1 MEKISLKPVAREI
14 NFKATEPH
22 TYLDAFEYGP
32 QDDKEKRLGHLYV
45 VGQVK
50 YGEEDMA
57 YVLNLVSSLAK
68 REYYTGSGAV
78 EEDPK
83 KALDSALKK
92 LNGVLEDFFKNKDLK
107 LNIGLVAVAGENIFI
122 AKLGKFKVF
131 LARRGEMI
139 DILNNI
145 NLFQKEH
152 IQEKQFVN
160 IISGKIF
167 DGDKI
172 FAIYPTRQTTVKEKL
187 IKNALL
193 EHGQEEF
200 LTTLASYGASSRT
213 FQSCGFH
220 IEIKKF
226 REEDISIKSAYEKSK
241 IILASSPTPDS
252 TSPSILKSSGLN
264 GSPQAALKPSPPAP
278 TLSEKNKPE
287 ALPPASVPVPVQA
300 NPNEIDQEDSKPRQ
314 AKIISAEMSL
324 IRRQGFFDKIINLF
338 KRRPGLRTRNFVPI
352 MVAILMV
359 GGAGYAAKKFI
370 FTGDNGQS
378 AIVKAVEENIR
389 LAEIQMTK
397 NENTSARELLG
408 LSLASLGNIQETNRK
423 VAETRTKI
431 SAIIDRLDLV
441 NPRQPELWFDAGT
454 NELAKISIIPGSDNL
469 LAIDKGNKIFK
480 IAGGSITE
488 LGIFPA
494 MEPKF
499 SFASDKYLSIY
510 NGLDQ
515 VNVLALDSGKLSG
528 HQLKEPSPAQ
538 DVSVYENNLYLLSGN
553 SIYKYT
559 DGAISGTA
567 KQSWLNGLADQN
579 AHALTVDGNAY
590 VLTSEG
596 LVIKYFRGQEE
607 SRVNLN
613 FHPGGNIEFFSD
625 KDGAHFYVADYDDR
639 KIRVFDKLT
648 GSLMVTFKFAD
659 LPVIKSF
666 TFTGQTAYLVS
677 GDNKIWKISLAP

>member
-14 NFKATEPH
+14 NYKATEPH

-68 REYYTGSGAV
+68 REYYTGSGTIA
-78 EEDPK
+78 EDPK

-107 LNIGLVAVAGENIFI
+107 LNIGLVAIAGENIFI

-131 LARRGEMI
+131 LARQGEMI

-152 IQEKQFVN
+152 VQEKQFVN

-187 IKNALL
+187 LKNALL

-200 LTTLASYGASSRT
+200 LTALASYGANSRT

-226 REEDISIKSAYEKSK
+226 KEEDIFIKSAYEKSK
-241 IILASSPTPDS
+241 IILTAS
-252 TSPSILKSSGLN
+252 
-264 GSPQAALKPSPPAP
+264 PAP
-278 TLSEKNKPE
+278 ALLDQSLSAPPLSEKNKPE
-287 ALPPASVPVPVQA
+287 ALSPAATSALPP
-300 NPNEIDQEDSKPRQ
+300 IDQEKIDEENSKPRQ

-324 IRRQGFFDKIINLF
+324 IRRQGFFDKIINSF
-338 KRRPGLRTRNFVPI
+338 KKRPGLRTRSMVPFL
-352 MVAILMV
+352 VAVLAM
-359 GGAGYAAKKFI
+359 GGASYAAKKFI
-370 FTGDNGQS
+370 FTGENSQS
-378 AIVKAVEENIR
+378 AIFKSVEENVR

-397 NENTSARELLG
+397 NESASARELLG
-408 LSLASLGNIQETNRK
+408 LSLASLDNMPSPLKGSPPGREANRK
-423 VAETRTKI
+423 VAEVRTRIT
-431 SAIIDRLDLV
+431 AIIDRLDQV
-441 NPRQPELWFDAGT
+441 NARQPELWFDAGT
-454 NELAKISIIPGSDNL
+454 NELVKISVISGSENL
-469 LAIDKGNKIFK
+469 LAVDKGNKIFK

-488 LGIFPA
+488 LGVFPA
-494 MEPKF
+494 IEPKF
-499 SFASDKYLSIY
+499 SFASEKYFSVY

-515 VNVLALDSGKLSG
+515 VNVLALDSGKISG
-528 HQLKEPSPAQ
+528 HQLKESSPAQ
-538 DVSVYENNLYLLSGN
+538 DASVYENNLYVLSGN
-553 SIYKYT
+553 SIYKYI
-559 DGAISGTA
+559 DGAVNGTA
-567 KQSWLNGLADQN
+567 QQPWFNGLADQ
-579 AHALTVDGNAY
+579 HARALAVDGNVY
-590 VLTSEG
+590 VLTSQG
-596 LVIKYFRGQEE
+596 TVIKYFRGQEE
-607 SRVNLN
+607 SRINLN
-613 FHPGGNIEFFSD
+613 FRLGENIEFFSD
-625 KDGAHFYVADYDDR
+625 KDGANFYIADYDDR

-648 GSLMVTFKFAD
+648 GFLKVTFKFAD
-659 LPVIKSF
+659 LPVIKSLA
-666 TFTGQTAYLVS
+666 FTGQMGFLVS
-677 GDNKIWKISLAP
+677 GDNKIWKINLTP

>member
-22 TYLDAFEYGP
+22 TYLDAFEYSP

-78 EEDPK
+78 AEDPK

-131 LARRGEMI
+131 LARQGEMI

-167 DGDKI
+167 NGDKI
-172 FAIYPTRQTTVKEKL
+172 FAIYPTRQTTIKEKL

-200 LTTLASYGASSRT
+200 LTTLASYGASSHT

-226 REEDISIKSAYEKSK
+226 KEEDISIKSAYEKSK

-252 TSPSILKSSGLN
+252 TSASSRNSAPN
-264 GSPQAALKPSPPAP
+264 GSPQAALEPFLPAP
-278 TLSEKNKPE
+278 TISGKNKP
-287 ALPPASVPVPVQA
+287 ATLPPSSAPAPVQA

-338 KRRPGLRTRNFVPI
+338 KRKPGLRTRSLVPI

-378 AIVKAVEENIR
+378 AILKSVEENIR

-397 NENTSARELLG
+397 NENASARELLG

-431 SAIIDRLDLV
+431 SAIVDRLDLV

-454 NELAKISIIPGSDNL
+454 NELAKISVIPDSDNL
-469 LAIDKGNKIFK
+469 LAIDQGNKIFK

-488 LGIFPA
+488 LGVFPT

-528 HQLKEPSPAQ
+528 HQLKEPSPAR
-538 DVSVYENNLYLLSGN
+538 DASVYENNLYLLSEN

-567 KQSWLNGLADQN
+567 KQPWLNGLADQN
-579 AHALTVDGNAY
+579 ARALTVDGSVY
-590 VLTSEG
+590 VLTGEG

-648 GSLMVTFKFAD
+648 GSLAVTFKFTD

-666 TFTGQTAYLVS
+666 AFTGQTAYLVS
-677 GDNKIWKISLAP
+677 GDNKIWKINLTP